1 MSSEHAIERV
11 PLSDIREG
19 DMLQD
24 PRSGKWVKIIHTAD
38 STMNGT
44 SACSDGE
51 GTEAEHYRVYLCDG
65 GEEIDSRFVSGLVNR
80 QVRE

>member
-1 MSSEHAIERV
+1 
-11 PLSDIREG
+11 
-19 DMLQD
+19 
-24 PRSGKWVKIIHTAD
+24 
-38 STMNGT
+38 MNGT